1 MLHKVHLRFEMTQG
15 MMSLLLISFDPLF
28 VYVVSTL
35 FLVHKIKVAG
45 DLFKNERQ
53 RTRKR
58 DSEYLAKPTAPLT
71 RMSQVTLTLN
81 GNPTSHGSYKR

>member
-15 MMSLLLISFDPLF
+15 TSSLPIISLPPMLVF
-28 VYVVSTL
+28 VNSTI

-53 RTRKR
+53 HTRKR